1 MVDYLKKLY
10 CFFFFLK
17 DFFILDFLINLFDD
31 LSDFV
36 IISVFI
42 ESERISNKFLLQ
54 PCCFCCFRMSV
65 TTSFICVKL
74 GHEIVFCLSIMR
86 NYREQILIP
95 CSMQVSVSK
104 LVSHQLQK
112 DYGSLPCKR
121 NFECDFW
128 FFFHTAKW
136 LWIKWDYQAETVFFL
151 KTLESLI
158 MKKYLVPSMEWLN
171 ASIGSL
177 SFFQF
182 LSTAHV

>member
-1 MVDYLKKLY
+1 MDYLKKLY

-17 DFFILDFLINLFDD
+17 DFFILCFLINCLDD
-31 LSDFV
+31 HSDFI
-36 IISVFI
+36 IISELI
-42 ESERISNKFLLQ
+42 ESEWISNKFLLSS
-54 PCCFCCFRMSV
+54 CSLCSFWMSV

-74 GHEIVFCLSIMR
+74 GHQVIFCLSIMR
-86 NYREQILIP
+86 NDREQILIP

-112 DYGSLPCKR
+112 DFGSLPCKR
-121 NFECDFW
+121 NLECDFW

-158 MKKYLVPSMEWLN
+158 MKKYLAPSMEWLN